1 MILLNKKYN
10 QKEVAKMIMDF
21 SQEFA
26 PPYRNLLIQD
36 I

>member
-21 SQEFA
+21 SQEFSICVA
-26 PPYRNLLIQD
+26 MY
-36 I
+36 